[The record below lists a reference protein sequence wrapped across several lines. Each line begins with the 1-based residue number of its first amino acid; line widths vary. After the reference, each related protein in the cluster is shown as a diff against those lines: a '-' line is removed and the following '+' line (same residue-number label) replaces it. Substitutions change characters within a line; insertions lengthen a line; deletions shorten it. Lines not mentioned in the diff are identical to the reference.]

1 MTDPMFDTPESLPG
15 YNMNPGVLGAYAAP
29 VAGGP
34 VTDTLEQQANVASGT
49 ASIGHAVDFRG
60 AMSSDSLSAELPATQ
75 TSQFEQSMT
84 GLAGGLQSSTE
95 NLSGLSANL
104 GASVPNVGGQ
114 PDTTPAPNPASYQ
127 MDPTSAGYAGPSLP
141 GLVPNYAGTAIP
153 DPAAPAYNAGGAPV
167 PMPGGTSG
175 PAGAAIPAGQLP
187 GAGPM
192 DSSGA
197 PAGPG
202 QLPGGPVSMPGYLAY
217 NVPWAD
223 DSLASAVSAAAAS
236 AGPQAAAVAG
246 SVSFSGGTVSVG
258 GSATVGRGGASASI
272 MALGS
277 ESGGAHFPG
286 SSPGWFD
293 NVVQGWIAAN
303 PPPPPPPPAP
313 GAPPGSVP
321 LAGGMT
327 DQSGAPPPIA
337 GQAPA
342 MTGMPPPDMIPG
354 AGGQMD
360 QTAPM
365 YAGPMVGGLPD
376 QGTTNQTVGGAL
388 MGKVDGMIN
397 SFDKAPGDTTGPTP
411 GVWDNMGPG
420 VSTHE
425 DVLRG
430 QAQALAQGG
439 QGFWNRGAEG
449 DIFAGYKEETSGD
462 ITYDNPQD
470 AAFVAETMRS
480 MGADPTGKFQTA
492 DEANAADDTDPV
504 THEPNY
510 DPSDIW
516 NSPLGGISSV
526 GTDAAEGNAGT
537 PTSSWLNKRMT
548 L

>member
-1 MTDPMFDTPESLPG
+1 MTEPTFDTPESLPG
-15 YNMNPGVLGAYAAP
+15 YNMNPGVLGAYASP
-29 VAGGP
+29 EGGGP

-60 AMSSDSLSAELPATQ
+60 AMASDNLSAELPATQ

-104 GASVPNVGGQ
+104 GASVPGVGGQ
-114 PDTTPAPNPASYQ
+114 PDTTPAPNPLSYQ

-141 GLVPNYAGTAIP
+141 GLVPSYAGTAIP

-167 PMPGGTSG
+167 PMPGGTIG
-175 PAGAAIPAGQLP
+175 PAGAATPAGQLP

-202 QLPGGPVSMPGYLAY
+202 QLPGGPVSMAGYLAY

-223 DSLASAVSAAAAS
+223 DSLTSAVAAAAAG

-258 GSATVGRGGASASI
+258 GSGIVGSGGASASI

-277 ESGGAHFPG
+277 ESGGVHFPG

-293 NVVQGWIAAN
+293 DAVQGWIAAN
-303 PPPPPPPPAP
+303 PPPPPPPAP

-321 LAGGMT
+321 LAGGLAA
-327 DQSGAPPPIA
+327 QSGAPPPVA
-337 GQAPA
+337 GQVPA

-439 QGFWNRGAEG
+439 QGFWSRGAEG

-470 AAFVAETMRS
+470 AAFVAETMRQ
-480 MGADPTGKFQTA
+480 MGADPTGKFQT
-492 DEANAADDTDPV
+492 EAEASAADDIDPV